1 MNPAASGQF
10 VEGDE
15 SNGRMIDQHL
25 HLHPG
30 AAVDVG

>member
-25 HLHPG
+25 HPG